1 MMQQIS
7 IYLTSIILGIML
19 FFSFVVAPVTFTAL
33 NEENARKFIRKIFPY
48 YYIVNLAISVLVL
61 ILFIILKIF
70 SLDFYLILSVTVL
83 DEENSRKFIRK
94 IFPYYYNV
102 NLVISFLVLI
112 FFVIQKTF
120 SLNFYLILTVAILF
134 VLSNYILMPLI
145 NKYKDE
151 NQDKKFKYSHFIS
164 VVINF
169 IQMIL
174 LVIILI

>member
-1 MMQQIS
+1 MISQIS
-7 IYLTSIILGIML
+7 TYMVSMVLGIML
-19 FFSFVVAPVTFTAL
+19 FFSFVVAPVTF
-33 NEENARKFIRKIFPY
+33 
-48 YYIVNLAISVLVL
+48 
-61 ILFIILKIF
+61 
-70 SLDFYLILSVTVL
+70 TVL

-94 IFPYYYNV
+94 IFPYYYTA
-102 NLVISFLVLI
+102 NLLIIFLVLI

-134 VLSNYILMPLI
+134 ALSNYILMPLI

-169 IQMIL
+169 IQMIF